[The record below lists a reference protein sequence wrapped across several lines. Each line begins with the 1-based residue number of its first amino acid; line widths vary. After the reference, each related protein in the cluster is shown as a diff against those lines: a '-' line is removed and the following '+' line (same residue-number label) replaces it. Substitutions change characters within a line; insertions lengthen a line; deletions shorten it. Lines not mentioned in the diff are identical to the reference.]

1 MRTKGWVIRSFI
13 ILAFLCFSILP
24 IAAVAQT
31 KISAAIPGTVVAS
44 TTNTAPG
51 AFIANF
57 YQFALMIGGILAFG
71 VIVFGGIKYMASAG
85 NPSGQTEGKEWI
97 WGALTGLL
105 LLAGAYLVLHT
116 INPQLVNLTLPTLN
130 QVVAVSSTPP
140 VATNAT
146 STPTSTCPLAAL
158 TPITDSAALQ
168 MEGGQTIIWTA
179 TTPNVQQN
187 LTALQAAYTKFQA
200 VIKTLGDTA
209 TLSSVYRPL
218 AYQTHFYNIY
228 QSAMKLSQD
237 SSIATNPSCT
247 AIVSALKA
255 EEQKHGICKSGY
267 PGSSTSACKV
277 AVPSATSPHV
287 AGIGIDITV
296 SGKVS
301 CAVGN
306 CTTLNNALKSNNTG
320 LQFQGVSNDPV
331 HFQLTNP
338 PGGSSASQ

>member
-1 MRTKGWVIRSFI
+1 MRKKGWVMRSFI
-13 ILAFLCFSILP
+13 ILALLCFLILP
-24 IAAVAQT
+24 IAVFAQT
-31 KISAAIPGTVVAS
+31 HISASIPGTNANS
-44 TTNTAPG
+44 TSSAPG

-71 VIVFGGIKYMASAG
+71 VIVFGGVKYIASAG
-85 NPSGQTEGKEWI
+85 NPSGQSEGKEWI

-116 INPQLVNLTLPTLN
+116 INPQLVNLNLPTLN
-130 QVVAVSSTPP
+130 QVAATVPAVPTTP
-140 VATNAT
+140 T

-168 MEGGQTIIWTA
+168 MEGGQTIIWSA
-179 TTPNVQQN
+179 STPNVEQN

-228 QSAMKLSQD
+228 QSAMQLSQN
-237 SSIATNPSCT
+237 SSIATNPACAS
-247 AIVSALKA
+247 IVSALQA

-267 PGSSTSACKV
+267 PGNSTSACKV
-277 AVPSATSPHV
+277 SAPSASSPHV

-296 SGKVS
+296 SGPVP

-306 CTTLNNALKSNNTG
+306 CTTLNNALVSNNTG
-320 LQFQGVSNDPV
+320 LHFQGISSDPV

-338 PGGSSASQ
+338 PGGSSAQ